1 MEKQINLR
9 LLDLLTTDMST
20 EQVERIRI
28 HVEILIDG
36 YHKAQ
41 TQVSDLE
48 LELASVRFDRDCL
61 IAEHRNQPG
70 AMAEASV
77 EELVERL
84 TDAGIPRDQKLY
96 ACKFIKQCTGWSLL
110 ESKKWVEANYFL
122 DGGSY

>member
-20 EQVERIRI
+20 EQVEQIRI

-41 TQVSDLE
+41 TRIGDLE
-48 LELASVRFDRDCL
+48 LELASIKFDRDCL

-70 AMAEASV
+70 AMCWHSSGPKTLRMQIYQAMHR
-77 EELVERL
+77 LVFVGVQEMGRGQL
-84 TDAGIPRDQKLY
+84 FP
-96 ACKFIKQCTGWSLL
+96 
-110 ESKKWVEANYFL
+110 
-122 DGGSY
+122 

>member
-48 LELASVRFDRDCL
+48 LELASVRFDQQDRRCCFCPTPAAGKADCN
-61 IAEHRNQPG
+61 EPKP
-70 AMAEASV
+70 
-77 EELVERL
+77 ER
-84 TDAGIPRDQKLY
+84 T
-96 ACKFIKQCTGWSLL
+96 
-110 ESKKWVEANYFL
+110 
-122 DGGSY
+122 